1 MTRFSYERE
10 QNEHIIFDVVTSL
23 STLRPTPYWSPY
35 IFKLVQKIKI
45 GHKNSCFYKQTK
57 ALLRLC
63 KLFH

>member
-23 STLRPTPYWSPY
+23 STLLPTPNWSPY
-35 IFKLVQKIKI
+35 IFTLVQKIKLVI
-45 GHKNSCFYKQTK
+45 KKSCFYKQTK
-57 ALLRLC
+57 ALLKIC